1 MSKAE
6 KNYPAHKLE
15 FLALKWAVTEKFHEH
30 LYGNKFSVVTD
41 NNPLTY
47 VLKNAKLDATGHRWV
62 VQLANYNFS
71 ISYAPGSTNHV
82 ADALSRIKWPD
93 VTSEVVSQLLQAHL
107 DQVTPVD
114 SFCYDHNAIPDD
126 FGQELELNQSIN
138 WAVEQ
143 DLDPDIGTVKNVLSK
158 KLAKGDLS
166 PDAAK
171 LLRERRSLVLIDN
184 KLIRKRNCSGE
195 IQYQLIVPN
204 KYREVA
210 LKFVHDKMGHLGR
223 HLGRP

>member
-1 MSKAE
+1 M
-6 KNYPAHKLE
+6 
-15 FLALKWAVTEKFHEH
+15 
-30 LYGNKFSVVTD
+30 
-41 NNPLTY
+41 
-47 VLKNAKLDATGHRWV
+47 
-62 VQLANYNFS
+62 
-71 ISYAPGSTNHV
+71 
-82 ADALSRIKWPD
+82 
-93 VTSEVVSQLLQAHL
+93 
-107 DQVTPVD
+107 
-114 SFCYDHNAIPDD
+114 
-126 FGQELELNQSIN
+126 NQSIN

-143 DLDPDIGTVKNVLSK
+143 DLDPDIGTVKNILSK

-210 LKFVHDKMGHLGR
+210 LKFVHGVRIYILREPCCGIRKHHSLWS
-223 HLGRP
+223 

>member
-1 MSKAE
+1 M
-6 KNYPAHKLE
+6 
-15 FLALKWAVTEKFHEH
+15 TEKFHEY
-30 LYGNKFSVVTD
+30 LYGNKFSVDTD

-47 VLKNAKLDATGHRWV
+47 VLKNAKVNATGHHLV

-82 ADALSRIKWPD
+82 ADTLSRIKWTD
-93 VTSEVVSQLLQAHL
+93 VTSEVISQLLQVHL

-143 DLDPDIGTVKNVLSK
+143 DLDPDIGTVKNILSEESCH
-158 KLAKGDLS
+158 LAGT
-166 PDAAK
+166 
-171 LLRERRSLVLIDN
+171 
-184 KLIRKRNCSGE
+184 
-195 IQYQLIVPN
+195 
-204 KYREVA
+204 
-210 LKFVHDKMGHLGR
+210 
-223 HLGRP
+223 